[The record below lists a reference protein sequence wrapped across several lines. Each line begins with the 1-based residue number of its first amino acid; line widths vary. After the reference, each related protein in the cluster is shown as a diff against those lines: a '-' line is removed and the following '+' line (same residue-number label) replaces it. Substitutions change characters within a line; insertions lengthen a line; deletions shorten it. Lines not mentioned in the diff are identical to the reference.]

1 MKHATAYGRKL
12 FQVPTSLFAPGRQ
25 GIAFD
30 APEDTRYAH
39 AAGGFDHVLHV
50 FPAPWKGIRAAAGS
64 LPGHKLAIPVKGR
77 LNPADVAQFFTSID
91 TWRLNRFV
99 FHGMS
104 ETAADLI
111 GRMAD
116 AGLSDQVYLVYH
128 GNVSQWYHDH
138 ERQHAFAAIELA
150 QKGLVRRIHVLKNNH
165 PLVEGRS
172 FLPMLLNLP
181 PALGP
186 MPAEET
192 SDEVS
197 VFIPGTHDWR
207 KNLHCNALG
216 AALSA
221 DVSRILHYAREIHL
235 PPPYASKLKHV
246 QFSSRETTF
255 RLMAQSRCT
264 LNVSLAECHPMVGL
278 ESEAVGTPCLRGPL
292 RLDALEDHPY
302 VKLVTVEDPTSPFEI
317 LNVLQ
322 RLLSAA
328 RSELAEMM
336 RDYNVAMTG
345 ISLRRYLDFIG

>member
-1 MKHATAYGRKL
+1 
-12 FQVPTSLFAPGRQ
+12 
-25 GIAFD
+25 
-30 APEDTRYAH
+30 
-39 AAGGFDHVLHV
+39 
-50 FPAPWKGIRAAAGS
+50 
-64 LPGHKLAIPVKGR
+64 
-77 LNPADVAQFFTSID
+77 
-91 TWRLNRFV
+91 
-99 FHGMS
+99 
-104 ETAADLI
+104 
-111 GRMAD
+111 MAD
-116 AGLSDQVYLVYH
+116 AGLSDHVYLVYH
-128 GNVSQWYHDH
+128 GNVSQWCHDH

-150 QKGLVRRIHVLKNNH
+150 QKGLLRRIHFLKNNH

-197 VFIPGTHDWR
+197 VFIPGTDDWR

-216 AALSA
+216 AALSS

-235 PPPYASKLKHV
+235 PPPYDGKLKHV
-246 QFSSRETTF
+246 QFSSRATTF

-317 LNVLQ
+317 TARLEGVLGTQDGESKQMIREYLAALTATALSRHMDFLNL
-322 RLLSAA
+322 
-328 RSELAEMM
+328 
-336 RDYNVAMTG
+336 
-345 ISLRRYLDFIG
+345 